1 MNNVLLNNLTRAH
14 QALSESYPQR
24 RLPQS
29 ASRRYDL
36 TAETLKI
43 FARHALAYSPLLLL
57 CGVSA
62 LTAIGCDIVAPLV
75 YKRFFDQLAID
86 PLHTAARASLKQIYR
101 TIVLIA
107 SVSTISWVAWRA
119 CMLALIRFES
129 RTMKDLTDHCFA
141 YLQNHSQRFFTD
153 NFAGALVKRVNR
165 FAASFET
172 IADQCTLDI
181 GQTVLRIFFIVG
193 VLFWRNTMLGCVFL
207 AWTVAFVTFNF
218 FFARWKLKFDL
229 ARAELDTKVTARL
242 ADTIT
247 NAINLKLF
255 AGIDREIGQFEQVTD
270 RHQRARS
277 KTWTLGWYS
286 EGIQGLSIRALEV
299 VVLVMAVRYWLIG
312 ALTLG
317 DFVLLRSYLFQL
329 TDNVRQMGQD
339 IRKIYEA
346 VADANEMTEILLTRH
361 EVVDEEGAPSLLVS
375 QGAVEFRNVQFAYS
389 ASFEELARTTEAGT
403 AEATKSLAGPE
414 SRARTPNLVLRD
426 FSLKI
431 GSGERVGIVGPSG
444 GGKSTVLKLLVRLH
458 DVKSGHI
465 LIDNQD
471 IALVT
476 QSSLHRAIAYVPQ
489 DPILFHR
496 SLLENIRFSK
506 PSATD
511 DEVVDAAKLAHCHEF
526 ISSFPEGYETLVG
539 ERGVKLSGGERQRV
553 AIARAILMNAPI
565 LVLDEATSS
574 LDSES
579 ETYIQDSL
587 ARLVMGRTVIA
598 VAHRLSTIR
607 KMDRIVVVKEG
618 HIVEEG
624 SHDLLVKIENG
635 LYQKLWSLQSTGP
648 LETMAAPGKYLQ

>member
-1 MNNVLLNNLTRAH
+1 MLKIDLSKPSTSANPKGNALTAQTLRIFCG
-14 QALSESYPQR
+14 QALVYWPM
-24 RLPQS
+24 
-29 ASRRYDL
+29 
-36 TAETLKI
+36 
-43 FARHALAYSPLLLL
+43 LLL
-57 CGVSA
+57 CAMSIV
-62 LTAIGCDIVAPLV
+62 TVIGCDILAPLV

-86 PLHTAARASLKQIYR
+86 PLHTAARASLKQIYH
-101 TIVLIA
+101 TILLIA
-107 SVSTISWVAWRA
+107 AVSTISWIAWRA
-119 CMLALIRFES
+119 CMFTVIQFES

-165 FAASFET
+165 FAASFEV

-181 GQTVLRIFFIVG
+181 GQTILRIFFIVG
-193 VLFWRNTMLGCVFL
+193 VLFWRNTTLGAVFL
-207 AWTVAFVTFNF
+207 AWTIAFVSFNF

-242 ADTIT
+242 ADTIA

-255 AGIDREIGQFEQVTD
+255 AAIDREVGQFEKITD
-270 RHQRARS
+270 THQRARA
-277 KTWTLGWYS
+277 KAWTLGWYS
-286 EGIQGLSIRALEV
+286 EGVQGFSIRALEI
-299 VVLVMAVRYWLIG
+299 VVLILAVRYWLIG
-312 ALTLG
+312 VLTLG

-339 IRKIYEA
+339 IRRIYEA
-346 VADANEMTEILLTRH
+346 MADANEMTEILLAPH
-361 EVVDEEGAPSLLVS
+361 EVVDDEGAATLAVS
-375 QGAVEFRNVQFAYS
+375 TGAVQFRNVQFAYS
-389 ASFEELARTTEAGT
+389 NS
-403 AEATKSLAGPE
+403 S
-414 SRARTPNLVLRD
+414 NLVLRD

-431 GSGERVGIVGPSG
+431 ESGERVGIVGPSG

-476 QSSLHRAIAYVPQ
+476 QSSLHRNIAYVPQ

-496 SLLENIRFSK
+496 SLMENIRYSK
-506 PSATD
+506 PTAA
-511 DEVVDAAKLAHCHEF
+511 DEEVIHAAKLAHCHEF
-526 ISSFPEGYETLVG
+526 ISSFSEGYETLVG

-579 ETYIQDSL
+579 EMYIQDSL
-587 ARLVMGRTVIA
+587 AKLVEERTVIA

-635 LYQKLWSLQSTGP
+635 LYQKLWSLQSTDSLPAIADASG
-648 LETMAAPGKYLQ
+648 YVQ